1 MTNILVGECYVLSYI
16 LYKTCWFD
24 VKK

>member
-1 MTNILVGECYVLSYI
+1 MTNIFVGECYVLSYI